1 MMPRTTFTERILPL
15 NGRWLDG
22 RLVVSG
28 GYTDLAWAS
37 TRLAPIIKQVVQA
50 EVIFAESPQP

>member
-1 MMPRTTFTERILPL
+1 MPRTTFIERILPL
-15 NGRWLDG
+15 SGQWHEG

-37 TRLAPIIKQVVQA
+37 TRLAPIIQEVVQA
-50 EVIFAESPQP
+50 EIIFSESPQF